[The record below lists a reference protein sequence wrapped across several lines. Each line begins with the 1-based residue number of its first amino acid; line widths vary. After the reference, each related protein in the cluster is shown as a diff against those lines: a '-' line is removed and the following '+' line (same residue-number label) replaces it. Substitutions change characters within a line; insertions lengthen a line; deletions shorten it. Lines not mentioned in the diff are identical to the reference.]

1 MIDAA
6 ESGFSQTGGARIDSW
21 NFTFPFAALSAH
33 RNAITL
39 NDYVFPKESIISLAR
54 HRGLFSVGL
63 RISHTVPLYPKF
75 VVFWISAFR
84 VRTPFERLQKRLEAL
99 GYEVLE

>member
-21 NFTFPFAALSAH
+21 NFTFPFATLSAH

-54 HRGLFSVGL
+54 YRGLFSVGL
-63 RISHTVPLYPKF
+63 HISHIVPFYPKF
-75 VVFWISAFR
+75 VVFWVSTFR
-84 VRTPFERLQKRLEAL
+84 KRTHFDFLKKRLEAL
-99 GYEVLE
+99 GYEA